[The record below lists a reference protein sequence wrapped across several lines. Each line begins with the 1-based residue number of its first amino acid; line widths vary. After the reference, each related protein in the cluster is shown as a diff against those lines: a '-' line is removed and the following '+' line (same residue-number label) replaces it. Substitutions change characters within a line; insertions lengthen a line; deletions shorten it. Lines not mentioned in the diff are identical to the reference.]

1 MSNAILVMGRAEDA
15 EKVDGLLDKLDR
27 KPAQVYLA
35 TVIGQLTLGDDFQFG
50 IDYLTALNRNGAD
63 TNFSGSSFVARD
75 GTNDALFLGGNA
87 TTRAIRDIRNNIITA
102 PFGPTKG
109 LNLYGAIGDSLEVF
123 VTALESTN
131 KFKVLSRPAVF
142 TLNNKKASIT
152 SGTIIPVPGDT
163 TVTNN
168 NVITGVEYRDVVLK
182 LEVVP
187 LINPNGEVSLT
198 VSQVN
203 DTVVGSQV
211 VNLNEIPVI
220 GTQQLVT
227 TVTVPSGKTIVLGGL
242 IMDQLQKDTE
252 GMPFLSRI
260 PGLGNLFKEN
270 VDSKSRSELLIFIQP
285 RVVTDDFEL
294 YNASASEDYRTTVGA
309 EAAAMFPGVV
319 DSKSAPLGSV
329 EPPPEKKGFFSRL
342 FKPRPRD
349 ARTEPAPSMKK

>member
-1 MSNAILVMGRAEDA
+1 MANAILVMGRKEDA

-35 TVIGQLTLGDDFQFG
+35 TVIGQLTLGDGFQFG
-50 IDYLTALNRNGAD
+50 IDYLTALNRNGRD

-75 GTNDALFLGGNA
+75 GTNDANFLGGNA
-87 TTRAIRDIRNNIITA
+87 TTRAIRDIRNNLITA

-131 KFKVLSRPAVF
+131 KFKILSRPVVF

-152 SGTIIPVPGDT
+152 SGTIIPVPGQT

-168 NVITGVEYRDVVLK
+168 NVITGVDYRDVVLK

-198 VSQVN
+198 ISQVN

-211 VNLNEIPVI
+211 IDLNNIPVI

-227 TVTVPSGKTIVLGGL
+227 TVT
-242 IMDQLQKDTE
+242 
-252 GMPFLSRI
+252 
-260 PGLGNLFKEN
+260 
-270 VDSKSRSELLIFIQP
+270 
-285 RVVTDDFEL
+285 
-294 YNASASEDYRTTVGA
+294 
-309 EAAAMFPGVV
+309 
-319 DSKSAPLGSV
+319 
-329 EPPPEKKGFFSRL
+329 
-342 FKPRPRD
+342 
-349 ARTEPAPSMKK
+349 